1 MGAKREW
8 IRLNN
13 KIKGKTPRTP
23 KKEFKPDAAKY
34 LREAYR
40 LAEESQ
46 MKFATGLGLPSEDL
60 SEWAQKALCSDTDR
74 PLDGCITVKTVG
86 NGKFRVFKKFRRFR
100 DKKVNPR
107 DKEERRRTQFN
118 AITPGHMGSAIN
130 TMSMIKW
137 IVSASH
143 ECEHNKTV
151 CITCARAIFL
161 KTSDFW
167 FSALIYKTL

>member
-23 KKEFKPDAAKY
+23 KKEFKPDTAKY

-46 MKFATGLGLPSEDL
+46 MKFARDGLELPSKDL
-60 SEWAQKALCSDTDR
+60 LEWAQIGSDANR
-74 PLDGCITVKTVG
+74 PLDGCITVKAVS
-86 NGKFRVFKKFRRFR
+86 NGRFRPFRRFKKFQ
-100 DKKVNPR
+100 DK
-107 DKEERRRTQFN
+107 DERRTRTKFN
-118 AITPGHMGSAIN
+118 AINTGHMGSAVN

-137 IVSASH
+137 IYKATH
-143 ECEHNKTV
+143 EEKCEHCGRTD
-151 CITCARAIFL
+151 TDL
-161 KTSDFW
+161 
-167 FSALIYKTL
+167 